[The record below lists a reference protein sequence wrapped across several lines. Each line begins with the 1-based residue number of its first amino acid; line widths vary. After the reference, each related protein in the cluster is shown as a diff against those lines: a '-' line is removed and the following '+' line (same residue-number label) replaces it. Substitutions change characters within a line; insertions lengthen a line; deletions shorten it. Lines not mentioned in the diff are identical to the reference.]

1 MLLAPGIETD
11 PNQTNCD
18 GCTPLCIAAG
28 ATFCNSHNNHEA
40 VVALLLAPGV
50 GTDPNQARN
59 IDGATPLCIAAQGD
73 NEAIVKLLLASGADR
88 TVRTKNGTAAE
99 IAAKHGHVAVV
110 ELLK

>member
-11 PNQTNCD
+11 PNQTDCD
-18 GCTPLCIAAG
+18 GCTPLCIAAA

-40 VVALLLAPGV
+40 VVAVLLAPGV